1 MNEEDF
7 DDLME
12 TVDELITRINDLTVA
27 IEKLTSVMDFMPNSG
42 FSVGEYD

>member
-12 TVDELITRINDLTVA
+12 TIDELITRINDLTVA
-27 IEKLTSVMDFMPNSG
+27 IEKLISVMDFMPNSG